1 MTERLNCMIMKK
13 FEYYTIHL
21 RSEENAVQVLDS
33 YGEDGWEAFHV
44 LPNGDWKA
52 IYLKREKL

>member
-13 FEYYTIHL
+13 FEYYTIHV

-44 LPNGDWKA
+44 LPNGD
-52 IYLKREKL
+52 